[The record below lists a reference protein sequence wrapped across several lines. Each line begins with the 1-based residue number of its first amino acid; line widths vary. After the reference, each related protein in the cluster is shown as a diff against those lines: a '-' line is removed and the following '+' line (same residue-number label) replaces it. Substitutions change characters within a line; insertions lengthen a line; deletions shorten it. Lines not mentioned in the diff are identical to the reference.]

1 MALRQCESAHCSG
14 ADAEINEICK
24 QEGWAVGHP
33 VLTRDSQGACVCT
46 CSCLAFGTPV
56 EDGAGQTKAIEA
68 YVVGDEVMTAGA
80 DLNWTPRPVVYSGGT
95 PGASLQ
101 KFAVLVT
108 YLDTALVVTS
118 DHLFLLAGEA
128 GTLKRADR
136 LTTEDRLVARDGSPV
151 EVTGVHVG
159 DYVAGFHH
167 IAATSKDPVGD
178 DLTGHLLNTNG
189 VVSADYAAQISA
201 RSVEPPGFRLLADHD
216 LPVVGSAEYV
226 QRHGADCLGAPEL
239 PAAATSTLS
248 VRATADGAADAVRE
262 LTGNTFIP
270 VTATKRRI
278 PPDACAFLPPDLAEA
293 KLASPKRAFDDPL
306 AREWT
311 EALLTQHKP
320 FYPEVTYLLDWTSNE
335 VNAYAWV
342 EGGVRHVELKGGLVR
357 DADLELEGIA
367 VVLAH
372 ELAHHYGGPPTHPGG
387 LSCEGQADF
396 FAVRN
401 VMRKVWFGESYI
413 TTTDAGIAQMAAFFG
428 VPNSPQ
434 APGGN
439 AGCNHPEGA
448 CRIATY
454 HAAVSLRSKP
464 GCAG

>member
-1 MALRQCESAHCSG
+1 VHCSG

-56 EDGAGQTKAIEA
+56 EDGSGRAKAIEA
-68 YVVGDEVMTAGA
+68 YVVGDEVMTAGS
-80 DLNWTPRPVVYSGGT
+80 DLDWTPRPVVYSGGT

-101 KFAVLVT
+101 RFAVLVT

-118 DHLFLLAGEA
+118 DHLFLLADATGGA
-128 GTLKRADR
+128 GGTRALKRADR
-136 LTTEDRLVARDGSPV
+136 MTTEDRLVARDGGPV
-151 EVTGVHVG
+151 EITGVHVG
-159 DYVAGFHH
+159 DHVAGFHH
-167 IAATSKDPVGD
+167 IAATSKERVGD

-189 VVSADYAAQISA
+189 VVSADYAAQLSA
-201 RSVEPPGFRLLADHD
+201 RTAGAASRGVAAADD
-216 LPVVGSAEYV
+216 PPVVGSAEYV
-226 QRHGADCLGAPEL
+226 QRHGAACLGAPIL
-239 PAAATSTLS
+239 PATLDPALTVRSTAA
-248 VRATADGAADAVRE
+248 GAAEAVRDR
-262 LTGNTFIP
+262 TGHTFIP
-270 VTATKRRI
+270 VSATKRRI
-278 PPDACAFLPPDLAEA
+278 PRDACAFLPPDLADA
-293 KLASPKRAFDDPL
+293 KLTAPKRAFDDPL

-311 EALLTQHKP
+311 EALLAQHRP
-320 FYPEVTYLLDWTSNE
+320 FYPEVAFTLDWTSNE

-342 EGGVRHVELKGGLVR
+342 EDGQRHVEIKGGLVR
-357 DADLELEGIA
+357 DVDLELEGIA
-367 VVLAH
+367 VVVAH

-396 FAVRN
+396 FGVRN
-401 VMRKVWFGESYI
+401 VMRKVRFGESYI

-428 VPNSPQ
+428 VPDSPE

-439 AGCNHPEGA
+439 AGCDHPEGA

-454 HAAVSLRSKP
+454 HAAVSLRGKP